1 MRDRSFQ
8 QDGTSK
14 LDDLIFKFRAHQAL
28 SNLPTPA
35 PVVVDLGSGYEA
47 RFLRFAL
54 RTGRIRAGIAVDVSL
69 DVSREDV
76 GIELIESDL
85 SKPLSIGDSSVDA
98 VTSLAVVEH
107 LDDPT
112 VHLSEMYRI
121 LRSGG
126 VAILTTPTTRAKPV
140 LELLAFRLHVIDAAE
155 ILDHK
160 RYYTE
165 RQLRTLHIR
174 AGFAEKA
181 ISYRSFE
188 FGMNQLVVAVKGS
201 AADRGE
207 GSGLRDG

>member
-8 QDGTSK
+8 QGATSK

-28 SNLPTPA
+28 SNLPIPA

-54 RTGRIRAGIAVDVSL
+54 RTGRIGAGIAVDVSL
-69 DVSREDV
+69 DASRQGD

-85 SKPLSIGDSSVDA
+85 SKPLPIGDSSVDA

-107 LDDPT
+107 LDDSA
-112 VHLSEMYRI
+112 VHVSEMYRI
-121 LRSGG
+121 LRPGG
-126 VAILTTPTTRAKPV
+126 VAILTTPSTRAKPV

-174 AGFAEKA
+174 AGFAENA

-188 FGMNQLVVAVKGS
+188 FGMNQLVVAAKG
-201 AADRGE
+201 
-207 GSGLRDG
+207 